1 MSWASPNKWS
11 GPANW
16 RYITNGLPKRE
27 TLWFMTMMVL
37 PCFCSASGNEQQ
49 DGVLKWTKMRTCRNK
64 SNRNKTI
71 QKAWDLM
78 LRVSL
83 STVHHFGASIFPL
96 KVFPQNFCELRWD
109 AEMRSRINST
119 GTKRSN
125 QRVPDLSRAKGET
138 LEHYALLN
146 IVEHYALLNIIVQ
159 HCWTLKQFCAKA
171 QWKHFC
177 DSRQI
182 TQLRNETLSLC

>member
-1 MSWASPNKWS
+1 MVWKVHQPSTFISTALFFSSWQDHHLVHWIVQNRDTFRT
-11 GPANW
+11 NHW
-16 RYITNGLPKRE
+16 RYITNGFPKRE
-27 TLWFMTMMVL
+27 TLWFRTTMVL
-37 PCFCSASGNEQQ
+37 PCFCSTSGNEQQ
-49 DGVLKWTKMRTCRNK
+49 DGVLKWTKMRRCGNK
-64 SNRNKTI
+64 FNRNKTI

-96 KVFPQNFCELRWD
+96 KLFPQNFCELRWD

-125 QRVPDLSRAKGET
+125 QRVPDLNRAKGET

-146 IVEHYALLNIIVQ
+146 IIV
-159 HCWTLKQFCAKA
+159 
-171 QWKHFC
+171 
-177 DSRQI
+177 
-182 TQLRNETLSLC
+182 

>member
-1 MSWASPNKWS
+1 MVWTKHC
-11 GPANW
+11 
-16 RYITNGLPKRE
+16 RYITNGFPKRE
-27 TLWFMTMMVL
+27 TLWFRTMMVL
-37 PCFCSASGNEQQ
+37 PCFCSTSGNEQQ
-49 DGVLKWTKMRTCRNK
+49 DGVLKWTKMRRCGNK
-64 SNRNKTI
+64 FHRNKTI

-125 QRVPDLSRAKGET
+125 QRVPDLCRAKGET
-138 LEHYALLN
+138 LEHPWTLFT
-146 IVEHYALLNIIVQ
+146 VEHRWTLNRFVQKLSENTFVTYFSESNYTAQKWNIII
-159 HCWTLKQFCAKA
+159 
-171 QWKHFC
+171 
-177 DSRQI
+177 QI
-182 TQLRNETLSLC
+182 